1 MSQRA
6 VRVGLVGALILV
18 LGFGTGFL
26 LWRRGSDAA
35 VNSVPTRPK
44 RRSLAD
50 EQITA
55 AEAKLRKLPHHP
67 DFYAELA
74 TAFMHKARET
84 GDGAYY
90 TRAEAACMKALELA
104 PDHYPAL
111 RLVSWIYSGQHR
123 FRKALVA
130 ARRALAIDPKDPF
143 NYGTLGD
150 ALVELGDYQ
159 AAAEAFQK
167 MVNLRP
173 DVASYSRAAYIRELY
188 GDPEGAIRI
197 MQMAVNAAGSRD
209 PEQNAWCR
217 TQLGNLFFNTGR
229 LAEAEA
235 QYSAALQ
242 IFPDYHYALSG
253 LGRVRVAQQK
263 FDEAIQLYKRSL
275 DIVPTHE
282 AAVALGD
289 LLLYLGRADDAR
301 EPFGLLDVIEQINRA
316 NKVQPESPMALFY
329 ADHNQNLGEAL
340 RIAKQRTQEQPNIRT
355 MDALAWALYKTGR
368 YQEALAASRKALQLG
383 TKEALF
389 HYHAGLIHA
398 KLGHRKEA
406 VAALRRA
413 LEINPYFHLRH
424 ADEARRTLETLS
436 VNGSMSQ

>member
-26 LWRRGSDAA
+26 VWRRGSDAA
-35 VNSVPTRPK
+35 VKSVSTRLK

-55 AEAKLRKLPHHP
+55 VEAKLRKLPDHP

-90 TRAEAACMKALELA
+90 TRAEAACLKALELA
-104 PDHYPAL
+104 PDHYAAL

-123 FRKALVA
+123 FREALVA
-130 ARRALAIDPKDPF
+130 AQRALAIDPKDPF

-159 AAAEAFQK
+159 AAADAFQK
-167 MVNLRP
+167 MVDLRP

-197 MQMAVNAAGSRD
+197 MQMAVKAAGSRD
-209 PEQNAWCR
+209 LEQNAWCR
-217 TQLGNLFFNTGR
+217 TQLGNLFFNTGW
-229 LAEAEA
+229 LAEADA
-235 QYSAALQ
+235 QYNAALE
-242 IFPDYHYALSG
+242 IFPDYHYALTG
-253 LGRVRVAQQK
+253 LGRVRGAQQR
-263 FDEAIQLYKRSL
+263 FEEAVRLYQRSL
-275 DIVPTHE
+275 EVVPTHE

-289 LLLYLGRADDAR
+289 LFLYLGRADEAR
-301 EPFGLLDVIEQINRA
+301 EPFALLDVIEQINRA
-316 NKVQPESPMALFY
+316 NQVQPESQMALFY
-329 ADHNQNLGEAL
+329 ADHDRNLGEAL
-340 RIAKQRTQEQPNIRT
+340 RIAEQQARERQGLRT

-368 YQEALAASRKALQLG
+368 YQEALAASRKALRLG

-389 HYHAGLIHA
+389 HYHAGMIQA
-398 KLGHRKEA
+398 KLGQRKGA

-413 LEINPYFHLRH
+413 LEINPYFHPRQ

-436 VNGSMSQ
+436 VNGSTRQ